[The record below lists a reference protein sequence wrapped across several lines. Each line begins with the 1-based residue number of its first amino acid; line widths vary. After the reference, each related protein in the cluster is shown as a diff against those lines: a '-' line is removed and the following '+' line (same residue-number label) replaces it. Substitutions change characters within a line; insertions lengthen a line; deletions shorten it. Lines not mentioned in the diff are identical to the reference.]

1 MPPAAKV
8 LELERLVLSLEP
20 TLPVFDAQP
29 MVRAIDTLNG
39 LLIFQLGA
47 VLVGTLAGLG
57 LVLSVIGVYGALSF
71 SVRRRRP
78 EIAIRVALGAE
89 PRSILA
95 MALRQGAVLVG
106 VGLAIGIGSA
116 LAMSKAISNLLTV
129 GPNYLLTYLT
139 VTSALILVA
148 LQACYLPARRT
159 MRVDPIQALRH
170 E

>member
-57 LVLSVIGVYGALSF
+57 LVLSVIGVYGVLSF

-89 PRSILA
+89 PRSIIA
-95 MALRQGAVLVG
+95 MVFRQGAVLVG
-106 VGLAIGIGSA
+106 VGLAIGNRFG
-116 LAMSKAISNLLTV
+116 
-129 GPNYLLTYLT
+129 
-139 VTSALILVA
+139 TSDVKG
-148 LQACYLPARRT
+148 
-159 MRVDPIQALRH
+159 D
-170 E
+170 